1 MGIRA
6 DIRDEL
12 KKETVTKIHGQPT
25 SHDLT
30 ILEKELIAI
39 LAGIP
44 TALGGGNFGHVG
56 VIMEAAAYS
65 NMTAGIDFV
74 NPASP
79 GVYPAGLAANAAATV
94 RARAEAEHKELITQ
108 FETFEGVPLKVTQ
121 VWEDPST
128 DLAVIDVTADGLVL
142 TELAPGVT
150 VDQVRDATG
159 PPLTLSPE
167 LAKA

>member
-1 MGIRA
+1 MRIRA

-12 KKETVTKIHGQPT
+12 KKDTLTKIHGQPT

-56 VIMEAAAYS
+56 VIMEATAYS
-65 NMTAGIDFV
+65 TMTADIAFA
-74 NPASP
+74 NPAYP

-94 RARAEAEHKELITQ
+94 LARAEAEHKELINQ
-108 FETFEGVPLKVTQ
+108 FKTFEGVRQGVK
-121 VWEDPST
+121 
-128 DLAVIDVTADGLVL
+128 DLILEAVDNKYLIEIEHETLGYLNQTPRQMLDHL
-142 TELAPGVT
+142 LA
-150 VDQVRDATG
+150 
-159 PPLTLSPE
+159 
-167 LAKA
+167 

>member
-1 MGIRA
+1 MGIQA
-6 DIRDEL
+6 DIREEL
-12 KKETVTKIHGQPT
+12 KKESVTKIHGQPT

-65 NMTAGIDFV
+65 TMTAGIDFV
-74 NPASP
+74 NPANL

-94 RARAEAEHKELITQ
+94 RPRAEAEHKGLITQ
-108 FETFEGVPLKVTQ
+108 FEMFEGVCQ
-121 VWEDPST
+121 
-128 DLAVIDVTADGLVL
+128 A
-142 TELAPGVT
+142 
-150 VDQVRDATG
+150 
-159 PPLTLSPE
+159 
-167 LAKA
+167 